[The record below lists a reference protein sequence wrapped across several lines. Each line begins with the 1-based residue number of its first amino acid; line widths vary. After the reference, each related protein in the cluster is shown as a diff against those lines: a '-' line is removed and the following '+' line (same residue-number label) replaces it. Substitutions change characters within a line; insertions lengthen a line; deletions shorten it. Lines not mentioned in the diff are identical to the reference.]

1 MIKPYAA
8 FILASSFLLV
18 SAMPRV
24 YADENLPASNTRI
37 QRSFVNLSFEN
48 LVIGSTQIVMHV
60 KIELAVIGQVVF
72 VCSIKNGFKVGK
84 RQRPSLI
91 IIVLI

>member
-48 LVIGSTQIVMHV
+48 LVIGSTPNSN
-60 KIELAVIGQVVF
+60 E
-72 VCSIKNGFKVGK
+72 
-84 RQRPSLI
+84 
-91 IIVLI
+91 